1 MDLSSGPL
9 HDPVGS
15 SPPDTTQ
22 MEIEDTPNQASL
34 PPQST
39 FDFTSLQT
47 PANRDS
53 SSSDPMQEAPFSLNY
68 SAPTDCPIRRNR
80 KRGPGS
86 SPDHPS
92 KEPRIASQPASSAR
106 EAILQARD
114 LIVQAYSLALSRE
127 EQSKLLDLLEVFREY
142 TEKGRLKAASTI
154 IASQIANLE
163 TATRQIETKAR
174 VLAKA
179 PIPEARLSPIP
190 TSSTALST
198 SSSSSSFASIA
209 AKGANTFSTQEWTL
223 VGKPKPT
230 TTTKPIPKAT
240 KPTKENRLILVKSA
254 TGTSTSFS
262 PLATR
267 NAFNKAF
274 ADKGIKGPVVTS
286 VTKTLTQNLVVT
298 TTSPF
303 TADYLLE
310 KQAIWQHIVLFKSAQ
325 KDKPWFKVVVHGIPT
340 TDFNTPE
347 GIDLVLEEI
356 KTFNKGLNPIGTP
369 YWLTPASKRLTQR
382 AGSVAVAFATEAE
395 ATRAIRNRLYIAGIS
410 ARVEKLYSTAPSTQC
425 TKCQGFGHLDS
436 YCKKSPTCKLYSEKH
451 ATKQHYCSTC
461 KARGTACPHLEPKC
475 TNCKSSHL
483 ADNKACEIFLA
494 IKNKATTTISL

>member
-1 MDLSSGPL
+1 MDFSSDPL
-9 HDPVGS
+9 HDPMGS

-22 MEIEDTPNQASL
+22 IETEDTPNLTSL
-34 PPQST
+34 LPQST
-39 FDFTSLQT
+39 FHFTSLQT
-47 PANRDS
+47 PINRDS
-53 SSSDPMQEAPFSLNY
+53 SSPDPVQEAPFSLDY
-68 SAPTDCPIRRNR
+68 SAPTDRPTRRNR

-106 EAILQARD
+106 EAVLQARD
-114 LIVQAYSLALSRE
+114 LIIQACSLASSRE

-163 TATRQIETKAR
+163 TATRQIETKAKA
-174 VLAKA
+174 LAKA
-179 PIPEARLSPIP
+179 PALEPRP
-190 TSSTALST
+190 TSTPTPSTASST
-198 SSSSSSFASIA
+198 RPSPSSFASVA
-209 AKGANTFSTQEWTL
+209 AKGTEPSPTAKEWTL
-223 VGKPKPT
+223 VGKAKPAT
-230 TTTKPIPKAT
+230 SKLAPKAI
-240 KPTKENRLILVKSA
+240 KPPKENRLILVKSA
-254 TGTSTSFS
+254 TGTSASFS
-262 PLATR
+262 PLAAR
-267 NAFNKAF
+267 NTFNKAF

-286 VTKTLTQNLVVT
+286 VTKSLSQNIVVT

-303 TADYLLE
+303 TADFLLE
-310 KQAIWQHIVLFKSAQ
+310 KQAIWQHIVPFKSAQ
-325 KDKPWFKVVVHGIPT
+325 KDEPWHKVAIHGIPT
-340 TDFNTPE
+340 TDFNSPE
-347 GIDLVLEEI
+347 GMGLVLEEI

-410 ARVEKLYSTAPSTQC
+410 ARVEKLYSTAPTTQC

-436 YCKKSPTCKLYSEKH
+436 YCKKSPTCRLCSEKH
-451 ATKQHYCSTC
+451 ATKQHYCTTC
-461 KARGTACPHLEPKC
+461 KAKGSPCPHLEPKC
-475 TNCKSSHL
+475 INCKGSHA
-483 ADNKACEIFLA
+483 ADNKACEILLA